1 MALNFYANV
10 KKAFLIY
17 LGVLVPLAAGITTL
31 QDARFM
37 VFFPPNMPFHCRN
50 GFRDTTTGV

>member
-1 MALNFYANV
+1 MPTS
-10 KKAFLIY
+10 KKP
-17 LGVLVPLAAGITTL
+17 VLLFGFSGALAAGITTL